1 MELYLLPAP
10 LPRRLI
16 INPGSCFPA
25 AATPDSGLRGSLCNQ
40 GTCIPVIPRGER
52 AQGPPSP
59 HMPAPPS
66 SRSGRRRLFD
76 PRCARPSSTGLP
88 RAWCW
93 RGPAAPIPPPLL
105 CSALPC
111 PGLPRRPPSA
121 RVSGERRSWPGAPR
135 PRCRKG
141 RASVTRG
148 HPGLGL
154 LSRCC
159 RGRREEETPGVALS
173 AGDTFPGL

>member
-1 MELYLLPAP
+1 MPGHPLLRKSPRMELYLLPAP

-40 GTCIPVIPRGER
+40 GTCILVIPRGER

-76 PRCARPSSTGLP
+76 PRCARPSSSGLP

-105 CSALPC
+105 CPALPWPAPAPSLS
-111 PGLPRRPPSA
+111 PGI
-121 RVSGERRSWPGAPR
+121 
-135 PRCRKG
+135 
-141 RASVTRG
+141 
-148 HPGLGL
+148 
-154 LSRCC
+154 
-159 RGRREEETPGVALS
+159 RREAELARRAPPPL
-173 AGDTFPGL
+173 